1 MTKCWQNEASRKK
14 TISKASKSGKV
25 LCDSFDKLH
34 KIEEQ
39 YAKELAELRTELT
52 SVTQRAF
59 DTVAAGQIK
68 NNMRAK
74 AKIINETKIAEP
86 NEVVGFREIFMQ
98 LEKISEK

>member
-1 MTKCWQNEASRKK
+1 M
-14 TISKASKSGKV
+14 
-25 LCDSFDKLH
+25 
-34 KIEEQ
+34 
-39 YAKELAELRTELT
+39 
-52 SVTQRAF
+52 TQRTF